1 MHLLKDET
9 IGRFAF
15 VGGNCVQALTDL
27 GAVRRRCAPGIAER
41 MYIEERALRRGE
53 PLPPAPDGASDMIP
67 VREALRAVEEGGGAR
82 LVVAVAVLEH
92 EEWDTLLQLLPLSA
106 RHWRFIALDD
116 FASGLDNL
124 IVLGMNGG
132 TNRRR

>member
-1 MHLLKDET
+1 
-9 IGRFAF
+9 
-15 VGGNCVQALTDL
+15 
-27 GAVRRRCAPGIAER
+27 
-41 MYIEERALRRGE
+41 
-53 PLPPAPDGASDMIP
+53 MIP